1 MLVAETLI
9 FEKSSTTALSISA
22 FTLYPII
29 FVDTVAPTPAVPP
42 IPNEPAMSKK
52 SASAFA
58 DTVLSFADTIP
69 PEIFDSTVEEIT
81 FVETSPPTPTA
92 PPPAPATVTVLNS
105 SSALERTF
113 KISVFTFEFSTFAL
127 IVLFTTSVLT
137 VNPTPTAPA
146 PAIPPP
152 ETNNVV
158 FPFASSLTSFPA

>member
-42 IPNEPAMSKK
+42 IPKEPAMSKK

-152 ETNNVV
+152 DTNNVV